1 MRVIKLSLVSA
12 CIATGALGIAGCG
25 GDDNE
30 TTATTTTGAA
40 SGGGQTVNIS
50 ETEYKLDPSDPTVQ
64 AGTVSFK
71 ATNDGSITHS
81 LEVEGP
87 NGEQKLQPDLAP
99 GQSGTLTVDLSQPG
113 KYEFYCPIDSHRER
127 GMEGE
132 ITVSGAGGA
141 SGGGGAASGGG
152 SEAGGS
158 GASAGG
164 GSQTDDGGTSSGGGG
179 YGY

>member
-1 MRVIKLSLVSA
+1 MRVIKLALVSA

-30 TTATTTTGAA
+30 TTASTTATTGAA

-71 ATNDGSITHS
+71 ATNDGSITHN

-87 NGEQKLQPDLAP
+87 NGEQELEPDLTP

-132 ITVSGAGGA
+132 ITVTGAGGA
-141 SGGGGAASGGG
+141 TGGGSQAGGGGGSAA
-152 SEAGGS
+152 
-158 GASAGG
+158 G
-164 GSQTDDGGTSSGGGG
+164 GSQTDDSGTSSGGGG

>member
-30 TTATTTTGAA
+30 STATTAATTGAA

-71 ATNDGSITHS
+71 TTNDGSITHN

-87 NGEQKLQPDLAP
+87 NGEQELEQDLAP

-113 KYEFYCPIDSHRER
+113 KYEFYCPIDSHRDR

-132 ITVSGAGGA
+132 ITVTGAGGA
-141 SGGGGAASGGG
+141 TGGG
-152 SEAGGS
+152 SQAGGS
-158 GASAGG
+158 GASAAG
-164 GSQTDDGGTSSGGGG
+164 GSQADDSGTSSGGGG

>member
-30 TTATTTTGAA
+30 TTASTTATTGAA
-40 SGGGQTVNIS
+40 SAGGQTVNIS

-87 NGEQKLQPDLAP
+87 KGEQELEPDLAP

-132 ITVSGAGGA
+132 ITVTGAGGA
-141 SGGGGAASGGG
+141 TGGG
-152 SEAGGS
+152 SQAGGS
-158 GASAGG
+158 GAAAAGGSQAGGGG
-164 GSQTDDGGTSSGGGG
+164 GSQAGGGG
-179 YGY
+179 SGY

>member
-12 CIATGALGIAGCG
+12 CMAITALAIAGCG

-30 TTATTTTGAA
+30 TTSTTAA
-40 SGGGQTVNIS
+40 SGTSTAGGQTVNIS
-50 ETEYKLDPSDPTVQ
+50 ETEYQLDAPDPSVKS
-64 AGTVSFK
+64 GTVSFE
-71 ATNDGSITHS
+71 ATNDGNVDHS

-87 NGEQKLQPDLAP
+87 NGEQELEQDLAP

-113 KYEFYCPIDSHRER
+113 KYEFYCPIDDHRQR

-132 ITVSGAGGA
+132 ITVT
-141 SGGGGAASGGG
+141 GGGGAAAGSGSQAGG
-152 SEAGGS
+152 TGTSAGGS
-158 GASAGG
+158 
-164 GSQTDDGGTSSGGGG
+164 SQTDDSGGSSGGGG

>member
-30 TTATTTTGAA
+30 TTATTAATTGAA

-50 ETEYKLDPSDPTVQ
+50 ETEYKLDPSEPTVQ

-71 ATNDGSITHS
+71 TTNDGSITHN

-87 NGEQKLQPDLAP
+87 NGEQELEPDLAP

-132 ITVSGAGGA
+132 ITVTGAGGA
-141 SGGGGAASGGG
+141 TGGG
-152 SEAGGS
+152 SQAGGS

-164 GSQTDDGGTSSGGGG
+164 GGGGSASGGGG

>member
-1 MRVIKLSLVSA
+1 MRAIKLSLVSVCA
-12 CIATGALGIAGCG
+12 AITALAIAGCG

-30 TTATTTTGAA
+30 TTATTGA
-40 SGGGQTVNIS
+40 SGTPSAGGQTVNVS
-50 ETEYKLDPSDPTVQ
+50 ETEYQLDPSDPSVK

-71 ATNDGSITHS
+71 ATNDGSIDHN

-87 NGEQKLQPDLAP
+87 NGEQELEQDLAP
-99 GQSGTLTVDLSQPG
+99 GQSGTVTVDLSQPG
-113 KYEFYCPIDSHRER
+113 KYEFYCPIDEHRQR

-132 ITVSGAGGA
+132 ITVT
-141 SGGGGAASGGG
+141 GGGGTAAGSG
-152 SEAGGS
+152 SQAGGS

-164 GSQTDDGGTSSGGGG
+164 GSQTDDSGTSSGGGS

>member
-1 MRVIKLSLVSA
+1 MNVKLSVA
-12 CIATGALGIAGCG
+12 AVGAARAGLAIAGCG
-25 GDDNE
+25 GDNNE
-30 TTATTTTGAA
+30 TSSAPAA
-40 SGGGQTVNIS
+40 PSAGGQTVNIG

-71 ATNDGSITHS
+71 VTNDGTVDHS

-87 NGEQKLQPDLAP
+87 KGEQELEQNLAP
-99 GQSGTLTVDLSQPG
+99 GQSGTLTVDLSQSG
-113 KYEFYCPIDSHRER
+113 KYEFYCPIDAHRER

-132 ITVSGAGGA
+132 ITVA
-141 SGGGGAASGGG
+141 GGGGSTGGGGG
-152 SEAGGS
+152 SAGGG

-164 GSQTDDGGTSSGGGG
+164 GGGSAGGGGGGG

>member
-1 MRVIKLSLVSA
+1 MRAIKLSLVAA
-12 CIATGALGIAGCG
+12 CAAVTALAIAGCG

-30 TTATTTTGAA
+30 TTATTAA
-40 SGGGQTVNIS
+40 SGTPSAGGQTVNVS
-50 ETEYKLDPSDPTVQ
+50 ETEYQLDPSDPSVK

-71 ATNDGSITHS
+71 ATNDGSIDHS

-87 NGEQKLQPDLAP
+87 NGEQELEQDLAP
-99 GQSGTLTVDLSQPG
+99 GQSGTLTVDLSQAG
-113 KYEFYCPIDSHRER
+113 KYEFYCPVEDHRQR

-132 ITVSGAGGA
+132 ITVT
-141 SGGGGAASGGG
+141 GGGGAAAGGG
-152 SEAGGS
+152 SQTGGT

-164 GSQTDDGGTSSGGGG
+164 GSQTGDSGTSSGGGS

>member
-30 TTATTTTGAA
+30 TTATTAATTGAA

-50 ETEYKLDPSDPTVQ
+50 ETEYKLDPSEPTVQ
-64 AGTVSFK
+64 ASTVSFK
-71 ATNDGSITHS
+71 TTNDGSITHN

-87 NGEQKLQPDLAP
+87 NGEQELEPDLAP

-132 ITVSGAGGA
+132 ITVTGAGGA
-141 SGGGGAASGGG
+141 TGGG
-152 SEAGGS
+152 SQAGGS

-164 GSQTDDGGTSSGGGG
+164 GGGGSASGGGG

>member
-1 MRVIKLSLVSA
+1 MRAIKLSLVAA
-12 CIATGALGIAGCG
+12 CAAVTALAIAGCG

-30 TTATTTTGAA
+30 TTATTAA
-40 SGGGQTVNIS
+40 SGTPSAGGQTVNVS
-50 ETEYKLDPSDPTVQ
+50 ETEYQLDPSDPSVK

-71 ATNDGSITHS
+71 ATNDGSIDHS

-87 NGEQKLQPDLAP
+87 NGEQELEPDLAP

-132 ITVSGAGGA
+132 ITVT
-141 SGGGGAASGGG
+141 GGGGATGGG
-152 SEAGGS
+152 SQAGGS

-164 GSQTDDGGTSSGGGG
+164 GSQTDDSGTSSGGGG

>member
-1 MRVIKLSLVSA
+1 MRAIKLSLVAA
-12 CIATGALGIAGCG
+12 CAAVTALAIAGCG

-30 TTATTTTGAA
+30 TTATTAA
-40 SGGGQTVNIS
+40 SGTPSAGGQTVNVS
-50 ETEYKLDPSDPTVQ
+50 ETEYQLDPSDPSVK

-71 ATNDGSITHS
+71 ATNDGSIDHS

-87 NGEQKLQPDLAP
+87 NGEQELEQDLAP
-99 GQSGTLTVDLSQPG
+99 GQSGTLTVDLSQAG
-113 KYEFYCPIDSHRER
+113 KYEFYCPIDAHRER

-141 SGGGGAASGGG
+141 SGGGSQ
-152 SEAGGS
+152 AGGS

-164 GSQTDDGGTSSGGGG
+164 GSQAGGSGASSGGGG